1 MKRKNI
7 YILSIAILALFSF
20 LLSGNKA
27 LADLSPNG
35 GPTGVSPEQQ
45 GPSDA
50 DKAQVEG
57 QAKSEASARAQ
68 SEAAAA
74 RAQFESEFGAPPEAY
89 QEHKPQKPQ
98 IEKPGKVPEEARKYL
113 TDAEIVPIYCAMA
126 KWKTGMFFSAM
137 NSLKNNLAPKMEQAK
152 SILGITTNIP
162 SFDDI
167 QAEGQRKIDDICNA
181 KTVADAEKVT
191 EEFSIWGEEI
201 DSKYIGTF
209 MSEFEKKMKEKGDEL
224 RKKIEDSIQPTIDEE
239 SKKMEPEI
247 DAEARRIAGTFKFT
261 KQPTDADIAAM
272 RAQIEERL
280 KPIIEAKKQ
289 EITQKVQAKIEEV
302 KQGEA
307 GKFIELGKL
316 FEGIDGK
323 IQADINAGLGAYDKY
338 KEEAFNLRREMVMKV
353 LDKNLEDGLKKLDAS
368 EKDIEAA
375 RKDDPT
381 IKNVASIKAEL
392 NQDKKVLAD
401 RLDVAL
407 EAGDENAFQNAIN
420 EFKMK
425 WETMRAEGEK
435 AMQQS
440 VSKVCTTALA
450 KFQGARAQMQ
460 TNIKKVD
467 DIQAKCAGS
476 ASDDC
481 LKVNQFSGRFE
492 TLSSKM
498 SELLAGMNMAENM
511 CKDEEKAD
519 IQTLISLM
527 RKIQSDGEDL
537 KVFGEALEV
546 EKSKAIADSAE
557 AICGKVLPQLNAY
570 ETEVTKNDLSVLKNN
585 LAKCVGNTSEDCDLI
600 NKTRTKYEAL
610 NREMS
615 AFSTRAKDVSAFCS
629 NPREEDFEKIG
640 TSFNTLKEDGEK
652 LKLMAKEL
660 QEEQATT
667 ISERAICKAVLP
679 QTESAKAD
687 ISVGIK
693 KISDTQNACNGKND
707 EKCVAIQKL
716 QTKFDEI
723 KTKSENIINKFGNI
737 KNTCDSAKSE
747 KPSGAFLK
755 AIETSGLKEEGEAI
769 KKLVREM
776 EELQTKASLFSPK
789 GVKIEAE
796 DEIAK
801 SLLPKTADW
810 HSREETNPSWRPPY
824 YGSGV
829 WYLSRGKESLSYR
842 FELPISTHYYI
853 WVRDYVDNFQAKG
866 IRRATYYIN
875 GNKIVTAPEIS
886 LAELSASSRKIDPAK
901 GIFGWHKIAGPIK
914 ISGGANTLKVE
925 KEATTAGAAIL
936 DAFYITSGNEVP
948 PER

>member
-1 MKRKNI
+1 MKKNLGYFLAALLI
-7 YILSIAILALFSF
+7 SLILSPVAMAQTNVSTQE
-20 LLSGNKA
+20 
-27 LADLSPNG
+27 DLSA
-35 GPTGVSPEQQ
+35 PT

-50 DKAQVEG
+50 DMQQAES
-57 QAKSEASARAQ
+57 QAKSEATSRAQ
-68 SEAAAA
+68 SESAAA
-74 RAQFESEFGAPPEAY
+74 RAQFENEFGAPPEAY
-89 QEHKPQKPQ
+89 AEHKPQKPQ
-98 IEKPGKVPEEARKYL
+98 IEKPGKVPEEAKKYL

-137 NSLKNNLAPKMEQAK
+137 NSLKNNLAPKMEQ
-152 SILGITTNIP
+152 SRGILGITMSVPN
-162 SFDDI
+162 FDDI
-167 QAEGQRKIDDICNA
+167 LAEGQRKLDSICGA

-191 EEFSIWGEEI
+191 EEFSSWGEEL
-201 DSKYIGTF
+201 DSKYISAF
-209 MSEFEKKMKEKGDEL
+209 MSEFEKKMREKGDEL
-224 RKKIEDSIQPTIDEE
+224 KKKIEDSIQPTIDEE

-247 DAEARRIAGTFKFT
+247 DAEARKIAGTFKFT
-261 KQPTDADIAAM
+261 TQPTDADIAAM

-289 EITQKVQAKIEEV
+289 QITQRVQAKVEEV

-323 IQADINAGLGAYDKY
+323 IQTDIDAGLSAYDKY
-338 KEEAFNLRREMVMKV
+338 KEEAFSLRREMVMKI
-353 LDKNLEDGLKKLDAS
+353 LDKNLEEGMKKLDAA

-401 RLDVAL
+401 RLDSSL
-407 EAGDENAFQNAIN
+407 LAGDENAFQNAIN
-420 EFKMK
+420 DFKTK
-425 WETMRAEGEK
+425 WETMRTEGEK

-450 KFQGARAQMQ
+450 KFQGARGQMQ
-460 TNIKKVD
+460 SNIKKVD
-467 DIQAKCAGS
+467 DIQAKCEGS

-481 LKVNQFSGRFE
+481 LKVSQFSGRFE
-492 TLSSKM
+492 TLDSKM
-498 SELLAGMNMAENM
+498 SELIAGMDMAENM

-519 IQTLISLM
+519 IQTLVSLM

-537 KVFGEALEV
+537 KIFGEALEA
-546 EKSKAIADSAE
+546 EKSKTVADSAR
-557 AICGKVLPQLNAY
+557 AICDKILPQLNAY
-570 ETEVTKNDLSVLKNN
+570 ETEVTKNDLSGLKNN
-585 LAKCVGNTSEDCDLI
+585 LAKCAGNTSEECELI
-600 NKTRTKYEAL
+600 NKTRAKYETL
-610 NREMS
+610 NREMN
-615 AFSTRAKDVSAFCS
+615 AFSTRSKNVSAFCS
-629 NPREEDFEKIG
+629 NPKEEDFEKIA

-660 QEEQATT
+660 QEEQAVT

-679 QTESAKAD
+679 QTESAKSE

-693 KISDTQNACNGKND
+693 KISDTQNDCKGKKD
-707 EKCVAIQKL
+707 EKCLAISKL
-716 QTKFDEI
+716 QPKFDEI
-723 KTKSENIINKFGNI
+723 KTKSESIINKFGNI
-737 KNTCDSAKSE
+737 KNACDSAKAE
-747 KPSGAFLK
+747 KPSATFLK
-755 AIETSGLKEEGEAI
+755 AVETSGLKEEGEAI

-776 EELQTKASLFSPK
+776 EELQAKASLFSPK

-810 HSREETNPSWRPPY
+810 HSREETNPSWRPSY

-842 FELPISTHYYI
+842 FELPISTNYYI
-853 WVRDYVDNFQAKG
+853 WTRDYVDNFQAKG
-866 IRRATYYIN
+866 VRRVTYYIN

-886 LAELSASSRKIDPAK
+886 LSELSKSGRQIDPAK
-901 GIFGWHKIAGPIK
+901 GIFGWHKVAGPIK

-925 KEATTAGAAIL
+925 KEATTAGAAIF
-936 DAFYITSGNEVP
+936 DAFYITSGDEVP